1 MNKLMDAITVLA
13 DEAQAANLSR
23 FFKTGPGQ
31 YGEGDRFLG
40 IKVPMV
46 RIVVK
51 EHWRDTDFAQL
62 EECLDRL
69 LGDSG
74 QYEAASRVCLQY
86 LNENTGSTE
95 LILTEVERC
104 LAKTI

>member
-46 RIVVK
+46 RTVVQNALLLNFFCI
-51 EHWRDTDFAQL
+51 FAPINIHH
-62 EECLDRL
+62 
-69 LGDSG
+69 
-74 QYEAASRVCLQY
+74 YEKQNY
-86 LNENTGSTE
+86 Y
-95 LILTEVERC
+95 
-104 LAKTI
+104 